1 MGVLR
6 ISHVN
11 IRVLD
16 METALNHYIN
26 VVGMKKVHED
36 DQGNVYLKCWDEWDK
51 YSLILTEADKAGI
64 NNIGYKVETDED
76 LDLFKKR
83 ISDYGIL
90 VDDIASGALDY
101 VGRAL
106 KFNIPSGHEM
116 YLYAEKE
123 YVGTDVGTVNPEPW
137 PDGLVGAGVHWLDH
151 ALLMSE
157 FDLDNGVNMVEENT
171 KFMIDVLDF
180 YLVEQI
186 LVGPEGDQQLA
197 TWLSVSN
204 TPHDIAFVGGPINGL
219 HHIAFFM
226 DSWDDVLKAAD
237 VMGKNKV
244 KIDVTPQRHGVTR
257 GYTIYFFDPSG
268 NRCETFG
275 GLGYLAQRDRPV
287 TTWTEDQIGSGIF
300 YHTGELNEAFT
311 TVYT

>member
-16 METALNHYIN
+16 MEASLHHYIN

-36 DQGNVYLKCWDEWDK
+36 KQGNVYLKCWDEWDK

-64 NNIGYKVETDED
+64 NHIGYKVESDED
-76 LDLFKKR
+76 LDRFKKR
-83 ISDYGIL
+83 ISDYGIH
-90 VDDIASGALDY
+90 VDDIERGALDS

-106 KFNIPSGHEM
+106 RFNIPSGHEM
-116 YLYAEKE
+116 YLYAEKD

-157 FDLDNGVNMVEENT
+157 FDLENGVNKVEENT
-171 KFMIDVLDF
+171 KFMVDVLDF

-186 LVGPEGDQQLA
+186 LVGPEGNQQLA

-219 HHIAFFM
+219 HHIAFFY
-226 DSWDDVLKAAD
+226 
-237 VMGKNKV
+237 G
-244 KIDVTPQRHGVTR
+244 
-257 GYTIYFFDPSG
+257 
-268 NRCETFG
+268 
-275 GLGYLAQRDRPV
+275 
-287 TTWTEDQIGSGIF
+287 
-300 YHTGELNEAFT
+300 
-311 TVYT
+311 

>member
-16 METALNHYIN
+16 MEASLHHYIN

-36 DQGNVYLKCWDEWDK
+36 KQGNVYLKCWDEWDK

-64 NNIGYKVETDED
+64 NHIGYKVESDED
-76 LDLFKKR
+76 LDRFKKR
-83 ISDYGIL
+83 ISDYGIH
-90 VDDIASGALDY
+90 VDDIERGALDS

-106 KFNIPSGHEM
+106 RFNIPSGHEM
-116 YLYAEKE
+116 YLYAEKD

-157 FDLDNGVNMVEENT
+157 FDLENGVNKVEENT
-171 KFMIDVLDF
+171 KFMVDVLDF

-186 LVGPEGDQQLA
+186 LVGPEGNQQLA

-204 TPHDIAFVGGPINGL
+204 TP